1 MKKLNLTIP
10 EPCHQD
16 WKKMTP
22 TELGKFCSSCEKEV
36 FDFTTFS
43 DEQLVKHLGIKDHV
57 CGRFTDRQ
65 LNRDLQLQRKQ
76 RHNYLSYTFSG
87 LFSLFLLNSSTTK
100 AQEKP
105 KTIQTDKK
113 FTSIPL
119 QNTRANDSITVSGTV
134 LDETRCPLPGATVVI
149 KGTTTGTSTNF
160 DGKFNLECKKSD
172 TLTISYVGYHSYEIS
187 ADTKEMVVELKLDK
201 TLSDVVV
208 TSLGMVRKHNELSSN
223 NISVSGTILDETN
236 MSFPGATVL
245 IKGTTSGTTTNFDG
259 NFNLNCKATDT
270 LVFSYVGYLDHEI
283 NANSKKI
290 EVNLNVDNTSDIV
303 IVTGGLHTKK
313 RWIGG
318 NLFTRFTNIFRK
330 NNKNP
335 NYRF

>member
-10 EPCHQD
+10 EPCHED

-119 QNTRANDSITVSGTV
+119 RNTIENDSITISGTV
-134 LDETRCPLPGATVVI
+134 FGENKTPLKDAIVLI
-149 KGTTTGTSTNF
+149 KNTTKSTLTDIN
-160 DGKFNLECKKSD
+160 GKFNLECIKNDVIVFK
-172 TLTISYVGYHSYEIS
+172 YVGYSDYEITTNS
-187 ADTKEMVVELKLDK
+187 KNNVIHLKVDNSLDK
-201 TLSDVVV
+201 
-208 TSLGMVRKHNELSSN
+208 
-223 NISVSGTILDETN
+223 
-236 MSFPGATVL
+236 
-245 IKGTTSGTTTNFDG
+245 
-259 NFNLNCKATDT
+259 
-270 LVFSYVGYLDHEI
+270 I
-283 NANSKKI
+283 N
-290 EVNLNVDNTSDIV
+290 
-303 IVTGGLHTKK
+303 IVTGGILRKEYRDINITGTVLNEINSPLQGAIVTVKRTSTSTSTDFNGDFNLKCNLYDILVFNYVGYSTYEIPVSLKNYRNPLTISLNPDSSLGGVTVKRLSKK

-330 NNKNP
+330 NNRNP